1 MELKLYEK
9 CKEQV
14 QVGSYTVAMQ
24 TLLEVE
30 KSLASGNVL
39 DELKLAYTR
48 GKLLYKM
55 KQYAEA

>member
-1 MELKLYEK
+1 M
-9 CKEQV
+9 

-39 DELKLAYTR
+39 EELKLAYTR
-48 GKLLYKM
+48 GKLLNKM

>member
-1 MELKLYEK
+1 M
-9 CKEQV
+9 

-24 TLLEVE
+24 TLLDVE

-39 DELKLAYTR
+39 EELKLAYTR